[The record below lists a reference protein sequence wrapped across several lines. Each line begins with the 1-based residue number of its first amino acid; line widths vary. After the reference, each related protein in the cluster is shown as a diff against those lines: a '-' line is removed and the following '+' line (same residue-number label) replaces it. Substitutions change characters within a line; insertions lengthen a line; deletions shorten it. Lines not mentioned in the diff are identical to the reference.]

1 MGRMHLRTLGAV
13 SLDGPSGVI
22 ALDEPRLVALVVLL
36 AIAHDAGM
44 RDEELML
51 LLTPDATA
59 EHGRVELA
67 RLVAVARL
75 RLGGE
80 HSIVRTADG
89 YVFAPG
95 VLTMDVRVLAED
107 APTACVD
114 FLAGFKLPG
123 SPEFRDWL
131 AATRKRVE
139 PLGVAETVPQNLSS
153 QRTTAPSRFTRQRTI
168 AAVAVLAMIVVA
180 SGLYL
185 AAPRSLSGFAAG
197 DPLLV
202 ADVKNETGDS
212 IFDVSLIT
220 ATVAA
225 LNQSGRIRLYPRSRV
240 REVYR
245 LMQLPNRD
253 TALTFELARD
263 VAQRDGVRFVLG
275 LQINRVGDG
284 YRLTGRVADVASPG
298 RVVEKTASARGK
310 KDVIGALDDVLL
322 DVRRTLGE
330 SHREI
335 ADRGVRLPYV
345 TTGSLEALR
354 AYGQGSLEW
363 TRSNYPL
370 AAELWHRAIDI
381 DTGFAMAYGALGGWY
396 YYGHN
401 RAEGDRYYAEAL
413 KRVSRLSE
421 WERLRILAQATAYHG
436 NLDSAIIISG
446 VLATRYPSTTTWY
459 NHGTD
464 LMKARRDSEAMVSFR
479 AALTYNPKHVDS
491 YINLATSALDM
502 KRFDDAL
509 RYYHQADQIDSAV
522 LYHGN
527 INHEWGGV
535 FVQLGRYAEAES
547 AYRRM
552 AKQPKVSD
560 RMLGLRSLGYLALW
574 RGQPDEAIDFFR
586 QSVTASLQTKAP
598 LSEARNRMLLA
609 TSYRSIGR
617 DREAADEITK
627 TLALINGPLF
637 EPQALALVATS
648 CVKLGRLADAENV
661 LRVLRSKVNR
671 DNPVDVGAEQYVV
684 GLIALAKHRPDSAL
698 VYARASAAV
707 PIGIQRAT
715 LQAEAFRQLGQSDSA
730 QAAVLRVLAQN
741 AFGREGQEDWL
752 HAPLVLGDI
761 LLARRDTAGAIR
773 AYQRLL
779 DQWRGAP
786 PKLGDMLAARA
797 RLASLPVSGDRP
809 RD

>member
-1 MGRMHLRTLGAV
+1 MARMHLRTLGAV
-13 SLDGPSGVI
+13 SLDGPTGAIV
-22 ALDEPRLVALVVLL
+22 LDEPRLIALVVLL
-36 AIAHDAGM
+36 AVAGAVGM
-44 RDEELML
+44 PDDELML
-51 LLTPDATA
+51 RLTPDATA

-67 RLVAVARL
+67 RLIAVARL

-80 HSIVRTADG
+80 RSIVRTSDG
-89 YVFAPG
+89 YAFAADL
-95 VLTMDVRVLAED
+95 VTMDVRVLAGD
-107 APTACVD
+107 APTECVD

-139 PLGVAETVPQNLSS
+139 PARVEETVPQNHSRES
-153 QRTTAPSRFTRQRTI
+153 TPAPRRLTRQRAV

-185 AAPRSLSGFAAG
+185 AAPRSLSGFATG

-212 IFDVSLIT
+212 IFDVSLMTGTI
-220 ATVAA
+220 AA

-245 LMQLPNRD
+245 LMQIPNRD
-253 TALTFELARD
+253 TALTFELAQD

-284 YRLTGRVADVASPG
+284 YRLTGRVADVASPR
-298 RVVEKTASARGK
+298 RVVEKSASARAK

-330 SHREI
+330 SHRDI

-354 AYGQGSLEW
+354 AYGEGTLAW
-363 TRSNYPL
+363 TRSDYRL
-370 AAELWHRAIDI
+370 AAELWHRAVDI
-381 DTGFAMAYGALGGWY
+381 DTGFAMAYGALAGSY

-401 RAEGDRYYAEAL
+401 REQGERYYAEAL
-413 KRVSRLSE
+413 KRVNRLSE
-421 WERLRILAQATAYHG
+421 WERLRILSAVASNHG
-436 NLDSAIIISG
+436 NLDSAISISG

-459 NHGTD
+459 NHGVD
-464 LMKARRDSEAMVSFR
+464 LMKAKRDSEAMVSFR
-479 AALTYNPKHVDS
+479 AALQYNARHVDS
-491 YINLATSALDM
+491 HINLATSANHLGRSDE
-502 KRFDDAL
+502 AL
-509 RYYHQADQIDSAV
+509 GYYRQVDQIDSTA
-522 LYHGN
+522 LYRGN
-527 INHEWGGV
+527 INHEWGGT
-535 FVQLGRYAEAES
+535 FVRLGRYAEAES

-552 AKQPKVSD
+552 ARQPNVAD

-586 QSVTASLQTKAP
+586 QSVTASLQTKQP

-617 DREAADEITK
+617 DREAADEVTK
-627 TLALINGPLF
+627 TLALMDGPFF
-637 EPQALALVATS
+637 EPQYLALVATS
-648 CVKLGRLADAENV
+648 CVKLGRVADAEAV
-661 LRVLRSKVNR
+661 LRVLRSKMNR
-671 DNPVDVGAEQYVV
+671 GNPGDVAAERYVV
-684 GLIALAKHRPDSAL
+684 GLIALAKHHPDSAL
-698 VYARASAAV
+698 VYSRASVAAQV
-707 PIGIQRAT
+707 SIQVAT
-715 LQAEAFRQLGQSDSA
+715 LQAEAFRQLGQADSA
-730 QAAVLRVLAQN
+730 RAAVLRVLALP

-761 LLARRDTAGAIR
+761 LLAQRDTAGAIK
-773 AYQRLL
+773 AYQRILE
-779 DQWRGAP
+779 QWRGAP
-786 PKLGDMLAARA
+786 PKLADVVAARA
-797 RLASLPVSGDRP
+797 RLAALPVGGDRP